1 MRALSVGISESDW
14 RLWDDFWRI
23 QQYISNKYFFNIQET
38 NIMKVTKLIQ
48 QLYAAIAAK
57 NTELQK
63 KLYEKITR
71 KSLKKKNTQ
80 AVQ

>member
-1 MRALSVGISESDW
+1 MKVADL
-14 RLWDDFWRI
+14 
-23 QQYISNKYFFNIQET
+23 
-38 NIMKVTKLIQ
+38 IMK
-48 QLYAAIAAK
+48 LYAAIAAK

>member
-1 MRALSVGISESDW
+1 
-14 RLWDDFWRI
+14 
-23 QQYISNKYFFNIQET
+23 
-38 NIMKVTKLIQ
+38 MKVTKLIQ

-63 KLYEKITR
+63 KLYEKITK
-71 KSLKKKNTQ
+71 KSLNKKNTQ